1 MLMMMRNK
9 SFFYPVWITLAS
21 FLLFTWSCNTPE
33 KRKDGLNREIME
45 ADKPPVDTAMVLETL
60 ELYRAKRYEGIQ
72 DALAAGV
79 ENAHK
84 LVLYGRRL
92 GTPSPE
98 IGRLT
103 YLQSLDVAFN
113 ELTELPGEISNLH
126 YLQGLYA
133 NGNDLQE
140 FPSQI
145 LMMPILEKVELSENQ
160 ISRIPGE
167 IMKMDQL
174 VRLSM
179 DRNTLTAI
187 PVQLYE
193 LENLEILELAGNGL
207 STLPE
212 GISSLKKLKKLDLA
226 NNQLRSLPRE
236 ITTLSATLEEMNIR
250 GNQLPAEEIEWL
262 ISSLPE
268 TRIRY

>member
-1 MLMMMRNK
+1 MRNNN
-9 SFFYPVWITLAS
+9 FFYPVWIALAS
-21 FLLFTWSCNTPE
+21 LLLFTWSCNTPDKGE
-33 KRKDGLNREIME
+33 KGFNREIVE
-45 ADKPPVDTAMVLETL
+45 ADKPPIDTAMILETL

-79 ENAHK
+79 DNVYK
-84 LVLYGRRL
+84 LVLYGRKM
-92 GTPSPE
+92 GTLPPE
-98 IGRLT
+98 IGVLT

-133 NGNDLQE
+133 NGNNLQE

-145 LMMPILEKVELSENQ
+145 LLMPILEKVDLSENQ

-167 IMKMDQL
+167 IVKMDQL

-179 DRNTLTAI
+179 DGNTLTTI

-193 LENLEILELAGNGL
+193 LGNLEILELAGNGL
-207 STLPE
+207 RSLPV
-212 GISSLKKLKKLDLA
+212 GISSLTKLKKLDLA
-226 NNQLRSLPRE
+226 KNQLITIPRE
-236 ITTLSATLEEMNIR
+236 ITTLSTTLEELNIQ
-250 GNQLPAEEIEWL
+250 GNRIPAEEIEWL